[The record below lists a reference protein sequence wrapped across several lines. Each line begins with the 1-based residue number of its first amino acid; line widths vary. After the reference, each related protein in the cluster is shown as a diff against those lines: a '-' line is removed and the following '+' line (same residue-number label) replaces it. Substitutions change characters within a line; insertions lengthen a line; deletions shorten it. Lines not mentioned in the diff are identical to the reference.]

1 MLPKTPGG
9 EELTIE
15 EEHLGR
21 CVDFEENK
29 DQNIKVWY
37 SKACQQLQLVSL
49 EANRTLDHINKTLF
63 NNNLK
68 SPPLK
73 NSYDL
78 KMFIYD
84 SKNSLENYVDLMEEH
99 LTTIIAVEHDLEFQ
113 DLKTE
118 GLMTSAEKTIDVM
131 FDCINWLN
139 KMLSEI
145 NQN

>member
-1 MLPKTPGG
+1 MLPETPGG
-9 EELTIE
+9 

-21 CVDFEENK
+21 CVDSEENK
-29 DQNIKVWY
+29 DQNIEVWY
-37 SKACQQLQLVSL
+37 SNACRQLRLVSQ
-49 EANRTLDHINKTLF
+49 EASRTLRHINKTIF

-84 SKNSLENYVDLMEEH
+84 SKNSLEDYADLMEEH
-99 LTTIIAVEHDLEFQ
+99 LTTIIAVERDLELE
-113 DLKTE
+113 DPKTE
-118 GLMTSAEKTIDVM
+118 EIMASAEEIIDAM
-131 FDCINWLN
+131 FDCINWLDN
-139 KMLSEI
+139 MLSEV